1 MPKQKYKY
9 RAVIISSL
17 CVIFVLIFVVIPKT
31 SGTELVM
38 LDVGQGD
45 SILLRSGGKSFLI
58 DTGNQDSMLKS
69 RLAEQGISHLDGVLI
84 THPDDDHC
92 GSLDVIDDLVVVS
105 HVYVAK
111 DLPTCNENNCQKLMS
126 QIHKIV
132 KDEDVVRMKVGDRIN
147 FGEIELEVI

>member
-1 MPKQKYKY
+1 
-9 RAVIISSL
+9 
-17 CVIFVLIFVVIPKT
+17 
-31 SGTELVM
+31 M

-92 GSLDVIDDLVVVS
+92 GSLDIVKQLVVVDNI
-105 HVYVAK
+105 YVAK
-111 DLPTCNENNCQKLMS
+111 DLPNCNEGNCHKLMT
-126 QIHKIV
+126 QIKDIV
-132 KDEDVVRMKVGDRIN
+132 KDDNIVKMKVGDKIN
-147 FGEIELEVI
+147 FRK

>member
-1 MPKQKYKY
+1 MLVL
-9 RAVIISSL
+9 AFFII
-17 CVIFVLIFVVIPKT
+17 PRT
-31 SGTELVM
+31 GGTELVM

-45 SILLRSGGKSFLI
+45 AILLRSEGKSFLI
-58 DTGNQDSMLKS
+58 DTGNQDTMLKT
-69 RLAEQGISHLDGVLI
+69 RLAEQGISHLDGILI

-111 DLPTCNENNCQKLMS
+111 DLPTCHEGNCEKLMS

-132 KDEDVVRMKVGDRIN
+132 KDENIAKMKVGDKIN
-147 FGEIELEVI
+147 FGEIELEII

>member
-1 MPKQKYKY
+1 MAFFIFP
-9 RAVIISSL
+9 RAA
-17 CVIFVLIFVVIPKT
+17 
-31 SGTELVM
+31 GTELVM

-92 GSLDVIDDLVVVS
+92 GSLDVIEQLVAVDNI
-105 HVYVAK
+105 YVAK
-111 DLPTCNENNCQKLMS
+111 DLPSCNEDNCQKLMS
-126 QIHKIV
+126 QLHKIV
-132 KDEDVVRMKVGDRIN
+132 DDKSIVKMKVGDRIN
-147 FGEIELEVI
+147 FGDIELEII